1 MEADGCGRWPEPEA
15 VPLAPI
21 RTKPR
26 HGIAAQ
32 RLATVSRPALSIA
45 LARARADPS
54 RAVLVVVGG

>member
-45 LARARADPS
+45 LAVLARIQGRAPCWWW
-54 RAVLVVVGG
+54 